1 MGQVHVHDCTC
12 MSPGTVTTVCFGQ
25 GYDEFYTGSIAKDI
39 TDYFAKQE
47 GGLLSMDVSA
57 ASAVSVLYDS
67 TATLRLGRWWDTHLV
82 SCSGPRQL
90 LSWLGGAH
98 PHDLP
103 WLRYLQ
109 QPIDDSRRNGGAD
122 GSEPAGGL
130 GHCFVRRPEPPNG
143 PSSPGNCRC
152 HLPCTIRLAVSE

>member
-57 ASAVSVLYDS
+57 ARAVSVLYDR
-67 TATLRLGRWWDTHLV
+67 A
-82 SCSGPRQL
+82 
-90 LSWLGGAH
+90 
-98 PHDLP
+98 
-103 WLRYLQ
+103 Q
-109 QPIDDSRRNGGAD
+109 Q
-122 GSEPAGGL
+122 
-130 GHCFVRRPEPPNG
+130 H
-143 PSSPGNCRC
+143 
-152 HLPCTIRLAVSE
+152 